1 MVAKETIFDYVNP
14 KEFRQVHI
22 CNHCHHPV
30 FIKDQES
37 LKHCVLCG
45 EDKGFKI
52 IPFFNPAEDYALDAD
67 FYAITMMYAL
77 WKQNVH
83 KNQVVY
89 DDFYRKPPFIRGV
102 GDYRGELGGYV
113 AFGGLDHLIDMIS
126 NLYFTDQ
133 DIEYLRN
140 QPEGF
145 DEAFLE
151 ELKSLQFSGD
161 LYSVEEGNLIFPNTP
176 CIRIEAPVWEC
187 IWIEA
192 MLLNTINA
200 ESLLLTKGS
209 RLVTVTGGDVLLEMG
224 KRRAQ
229 GRDSS
234 VNGAKM
240 AYIAGFQST
249 SNVKAGKAL
258 DIPITGTMAHVYIM
272 FHESEYEAFKSYAH
286 TFPQKV
292 VLLLDT
298 TNTLE
303 SGLPN
308 AIRIAKEME
317 ERGEKL
323 AAVRLD
329 SGDLAYLSKKARKR
343 LDEEGLHYVKIA
355 ATNDLDEYTIA
366 SLKQQGAKIDIWGV
380 GTKFITAYDNPALGG
395 VHKIVART
403 PFEHELQHNGGTLE
417 QDDWVSLIKIS
428 ESIDKVLNPGRKKVY
443 RLYDQNQMAKGD
455 YICLE
460 HESLAGKHELVLKHP
475 SNPLKSKM
483 IRNFTFEELHK
494 KIFEDGKLVYKRP
507 TLQQIREYHQTVK
520 DTFWEEY
527 LRLEVPEVYP
537 VALSDELRELKEKMI
552 AESHLNREVN

>member
-1 MVAKETIFDYVNP
+1 MSSKETIFDYIDS
-14 KEFRQVHI
+14 KEYRHVYV
-22 CNHCHHPV
+22 CNHCKHPM
-30 FIKDQES
+30 FAKDNKSIVECLNCKQDE
-37 LKHCVLCG
+37 
-45 EDKGFKI
+45 GFQI
-52 IPFFNPAEDYALDAD
+52 VPFYNPSQDYALDAD
-67 FYAITMMYAL
+67 YYAITMMYAL

-83 KNQVVY
+83 KNNVVY

-113 AFGGLDHLIDMIS
+113 AFGGLDHLIEILS
-126 NLYFTDQ
+126 NLYFNDN
-133 DIEYLRN
+133 DIDYLRN
-140 QPEGF
+140 QPESF

-151 ELKSLQFSGD
+151 DLKTLRFSGD
-161 LYSVEEGNLIFPNTP
+161 LYSVQEGNLIFPNTP
-176 CIRIEAPVWEC
+176 CVRIEAPVWEC

-209 RLVTVTGGDVLLEMG
+209 RLVTVTEGDVLLEMG

-240 AYIAGFQST
+240 AYIAGFQAT
-249 SNVKAGKAL
+249 SNVKAGKDL

-272 FHESEYEAFKSYAH
+272 FHESEYEAFKTYAD

-298 TNTLE
+298 TDTLG

-317 ERGEKL
+317 QRGQKL

-329 SGDLAYLSKKARKR
+329 SGDLAYLSKKVRKH
-343 LDEEGLHYVKIA
+343 LDEEGLNYVKIS

-395 VHKIVART
+395 VHKIVARS
-403 PFEHELQHNGGTLE
+403 PFDHELETNGGSLKK
-417 QDDWVSLIKIS
+417 DDWISLIKIS

-443 RLYDQNQMAKGD
+443 RLYDQNHMAKGD

-460 HESLAGKHELVLKHP
+460 HEQLEGKEELVLKHP
-475 SNPLKSKM
+475 TNPLKSKT
-483 IRNFTFEELHK
+483 IRNFTYEELHK
-494 KIFEDGKLVYKRP
+494 KIFDAGQLVYDQPSMQELRD
-507 TLQQIREYHQTVK
+507 YHQSAK
-520 DTFWEEY
+520 KTFWEEY

-537 VALSDELRELKEKMI
+537 VALSDELRELKENMI
-552 AESHLNREVN
+552 AGKNPTER